1 MVPTRCVKGIAFSR
15 FSLDQ
20 ANFQTPSSRLRLMA
34 KAQEYLQTQ
43 IEISDLFHVYGEL
56 LSPRQRTFI
65 RLYYDENLS
74 LAEIAERHEISR
86 QAVHDAIK
94 HGRRALANYEQT
106 LHLLELRR
114 NGGAPVTSNGW
125 RGKVETILNEM
136 EKTLREGSADLAN
149 RLPAQIASLRELL
162 NGVGS
167 PPGAQDS
174 FREEAVA

>member
-1 MVPTRCVKGIAFSR
+1 
-15 FSLDQ
+15 
-20 ANFQTPSSRLRLMA
+20 MA

-65 RLYYDENLS
+65 QLYYDENLS

-94 HGRRALANYEQT
+94 HGRRALANYERT

-114 NGGAPVTSNGW
+114 DGGGAIPSNGW
-125 RGKVETILNEM
+125 RGKVETILDEM
-136 EKTLREGSADLAN
+136 EKTLHEGGAELAD
-149 RLPAQIASLRELL
+149 RLPAQIASLRELVH
-162 NGVGS
+162 GRGPS
-167 PPGAQDS
+167 PVTEES
-174 FREEAVA
+174 FQEEAAA